1 MSIWANVFIEKEPF
15 NYVEFEVLPQPGDII
30 NIGGGEITT
39 LVVNQR
45 IINDKS
51 LNQGITLICSKI

>member
-30 NIGGGEITT
+30 NIG
-39 LVVNQR
+39 VA
-45 IINDKS
+45 K
-51 LNQGITLICSKI
+51 

>member
-30 NIGGGEITT
+30 NIGGCEITT

-45 IINDKS
+45 IINDK
-51 LNQGITLICSKI
+51 